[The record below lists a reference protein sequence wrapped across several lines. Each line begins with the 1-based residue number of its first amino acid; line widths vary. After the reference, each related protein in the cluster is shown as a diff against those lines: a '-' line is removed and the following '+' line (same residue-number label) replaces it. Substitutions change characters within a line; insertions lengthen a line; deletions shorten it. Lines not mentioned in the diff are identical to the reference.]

1 MLRLVCV
8 NAKVIPTTISSR
20 GLYYSSVLS
29 NGTLNHCVTTTSRVS
44 PSIRCV
50 VGHQTL
56 SRSLKIA
63 TPTIQQLTYAN
74 SPGIRSM
81 NTQQEGEK
89 KQQSFWQS
97 ITQIERVKQVLRDYG
112 VVAVLFHTSMSLCVL
127 GGMYTL
133 VDHGVDVGKFLAYF
147 GFHNTATKGLSTF
160 AAAYILYKFTLP
172 IRAMITISCV
182 PLIVRTLRARGWIA
196 QKIIKES

>member
-1 MLRLVCV
+1 MPFYNRALLHLPVNSRDNINSELYIEKSNVRVTTTSMLRLLCV

-20 GLYYSSVLS
+20 GLYCSSVLS
-29 NGTLNHCVTTTSRVS
+29 NGTLNHCVTTTSRIS
-44 PSIRCV
+44 PSFRCV

-133 VDHGVDVGKFLAYF
+133 VD
-147 GFHNTATKGLSTF
+147 
-160 AAAYILYKFTLP
+160 
-172 IRAMITISCV
+172 
-182 PLIVRTLRARGWIA
+182 
-196 QKIIKES
+196 Q